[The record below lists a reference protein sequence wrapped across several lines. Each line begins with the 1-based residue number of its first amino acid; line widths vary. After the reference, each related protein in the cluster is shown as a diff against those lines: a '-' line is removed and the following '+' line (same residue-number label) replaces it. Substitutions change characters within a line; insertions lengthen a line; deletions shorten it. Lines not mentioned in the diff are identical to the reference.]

1 VILRLAGVKR
11 DCIVDGPGLR
21 LSIYTQGCSHRCP
34 GCHNPETQDPGGGS
48 PVQIAELLDL
58 IDSCSGLDG
67 ITISGGEPF
76 EQSQPVSELASAV
89 FEEGL
94 NLVIYSGYTFEK
106 LLVMS
111 RSDRHIRNIL
121 NRSWLLIDGPFILAE
136 RDLTIPFRGSRNQRI
151 IDLPGS
157 LQSNR
162 VVQWS
167 PGVSS
172 EPACRAATFQA

>member
-21 LSIYTQGCSHRCP
+21 LSIYTQGCSHHCP
-34 GCHNPETQDPGGGS
+34 GCHNPETQDPCGGS

-76 EQSQPVSELASAV
+76 EQPQPVAALASAV
-89 FEEGL
+89 FERGL
-94 NLVIYSGYTFEK
+94 NLVLYSGYTYEK
-106 LLVMS
+106 LLLMS
-111 RSDRHIRNIL
+111 RSDPYINIIL
-121 NRSWLLIDGPFILAE
+121 SFGWLLVDGPFILAE

-162 VVQWS
+162 LVQWS
-167 PGVSS
+167 PGLSS
-172 EPACRAATFQA
+172 ESACRATL

>member
-1 VILRLAGVKR
+1 MLRLAGVKR

-48 PVQIAELLDL
+48 PVQVAALVDL

-76 EQSQPVSELASAV
+76 EQPQPVSELASAV
-89 FEEGL
+89 VERGL
-94 NLVIYSGYTFEK
+94 NLVLYSGYTFEK
-106 LLVMS
+106 LLMMS
-111 RSDRHIRNIL
+111 RTDSYISNIL
-121 NRSWLLIDGPFILAE
+121 SCSWLLIDGPFILAE

-151 IDLPGS
+151 IDLPAS

-162 VVQWS
+162 LVQWS
-167 PGVSS
+167 PGLSS
-172 EPACRAATFQA
+172 EPVCRTSL